1 MPLNWERD
9 APLTVKNV
17 PAVPSGPTKV
27 KGPATLLLPAA
38 SNTAPGRTT
47 TDDRTFQAPWS
58 LLGTP
63 SITLPTGLSVAGLP
77 FGSQLVARRGAVA
90 ALEARLSAHRRVL
103 RLLLSRI
110 APEDREDVLAL
121 MAEPYPPQDG
131 QEDPGAVP
139 VEEFAAIA
147 AYGAEMRVL
156 REAVK

>member
-1 MPLNWERD
+1 MKD
-9 APLTVKNV
+9 GHV
-17 PAVPSGPTKV
+17 G
-27 KGPATLLLPAA
+27 
-38 SNTAPGRTT
+38 
-47 TDDRTFQAPWS
+47 
-58 LLGTP
+58 
-63 SITLPTGLSVAGLP
+63 
-77 FGSQLVARRGAVA
+77 

-110 APEDREDVLAL
+110 TAEEREEVLAL
-121 MAEPYPPQDG
+121 MGEPYPPQDG